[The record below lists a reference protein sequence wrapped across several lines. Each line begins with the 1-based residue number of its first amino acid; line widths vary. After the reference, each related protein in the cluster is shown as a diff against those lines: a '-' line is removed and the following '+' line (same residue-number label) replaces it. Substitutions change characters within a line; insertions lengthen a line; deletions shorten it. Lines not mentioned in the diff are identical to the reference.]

1 MLTNVINL
9 LAAFSK
15 VFSMVNFLNLPLI
28 NTRKYI
34 FKSETM
40 LIVFLFLFVVGETK
54 TIFPALI
61 ITAFYVYLEIMPNKL
76 KIVDNF
82 NEDYYTV

>member
-15 VFSMVNFLNLPLI
+15 IFSMVSVLNLPLI
-28 NTRKYI
+28 NTRKYV

-40 LIVFLFLFVVGETK
+40 LILFLFLFVVGETK
-54 TIFPALI
+54 TIIPALI
-61 ITAFYVYLEIMPNKL
+61 ITAFYVYLEIMPNKM